1 MTPRYDIPKAA
12 PEPLRLIQRFVNTV
26 DKEHGREWLAE
37 PADLVRWL
45 EEAGLGST
53 QATPADVLRA
63 HDLRAALNSLLAA
76 NDGAALD
83 WNAMATINRAASAA
97 QLTAGLDE
105 RAQVQFDVNGRD
117 VDAALGRIVAV
128 AFSALAD
135 GGWSRLKVRRNC
147 NWAFYDYSRNR
158 SAKWCSMAI
167 CGNRLKSRKYR
178 QRKSEAR
185 R

>member
-83 WNAMATINRAASAA
+83 RNAIATINRAASAA
-97 QLTAGLDE
+97 QLTAALDE

-117 VDAALGRIVAV
+117 VDAALGRIVTV
-128 AFSALAD
+128 AFSALTD
-135 GGWSRLKVRRNC
+135 GGWTRLKVCRNC

-178 QRKSEAR
+178 QRKSEVR